1 MMLPSILEKA
11 SYVLSLF
18 MLVLQ
23 HRVSLQIALS
33 DIPDVILGL
42 FFIAAYMKTKGSG
55 ERPAL
60 S

>member
-1 MMLPSILEKA
+1 
-11 SYVLSLF
+11 
-18 MLVLQ
+18 
-23 HRVSLQIALS
+23 VSLQIALS

-55 ERPAL
+55 ERSAL